1 MFTLLFKSSCM
12 FCLKKKK
19 KLNIKGQK
27 GVLPRLDNLVLGLLS
42 VHKKKKYW

>member
-1 MFTLLFKSSCM
+1 M

-19 KLNIKGQK
+19 NNIKGQK

-42 VHKKKKYW
+42 VHKKKILVKDNDVQV